1 MAPRAK
7 KAIII
12 DPTAEV
18 ETVVFQTT
26 ETVADEFTRELMID
40 RLSQLF
46 KPDVLAIYDNKLLR
60 VLMTQH
66 LGY

>member
-12 DPTAEV
+12 DPTVEV
-18 ETVVFQTT
+18 ETVVVAT

-46 KPDVLAIYDNKLLR
+46 KPDVLAIYDDKLLR